1 MSPCTTSGRPSVS
14 SAWPRWRGPDN
25 GLLLGDGLVVIL
37 GGGFGPAVR
46 LFLDEHRGLV
56 DPLMMAFMFDTVL
69 LTLEELPVGG
79 DLQIKSDLDVH
90 ELPVLPELVGHL
102 ALELFKLLLQIP
114 DLTLV
119 VFDLAPMPVFHLV
132 HGVPEGVVGAPE
144 GLDLDLQ
151 GLLSLP
157 VLVDLLSSISE
168 VGLVAG
174 GLLLGLVD
182 LGVAPLVDL

>member
-56 DPLMMAFMFDTVL
+56 DPLMMVLMFDTVL
-69 LTLEELPVGG
+69 LALEELPVGG

-90 ELPVLPELVGHL
+90 ELLVLPELVGHL

-114 DLTLV
+114 DLALV
-119 VFDLAPMPVFHLV
+119 VFHLV

-151 GLLSLP
+151 GLLSFP